1 MKRETENT
9 EKYILYIETC
19 NGKREKKQQTK
30 ITNKKPLNEFVNS
43 LELEITVSTF
53 THTVNV
59 IDCGSL

>member
-1 MKRETENT
+1 MKRERKT
-9 EKYILYIETC
+9 I
-19 NGKREKKQQTK
+19 QTK